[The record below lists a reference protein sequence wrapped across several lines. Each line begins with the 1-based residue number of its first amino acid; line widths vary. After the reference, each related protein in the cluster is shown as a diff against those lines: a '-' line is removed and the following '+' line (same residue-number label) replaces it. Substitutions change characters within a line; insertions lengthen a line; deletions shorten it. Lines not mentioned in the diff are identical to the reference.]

1 MTGRSPLSTIAIILG
16 ALCVVLALVYWFVP
30 AGSLPA
36 FMPGFEPGSADV
48 HVKHGVAALVVGI
61 VLIVASRFVG
71 GGGRTAEL
79 R

>member
-1 MTGRSPLSTIAIILG
+1 MGRSPLSTIAMILG

-36 FMPGFEPGSADV
+36 FMPGFAPGSADV
-48 HVKHGVAALVVGI
+48 HVKHGVAAFVVGV
-61 VLIVASRFVG
+61 VLIAASRFVG
-71 GGGRTAEL
+71 GGARTAEL